1 MNKEKISYY
10 ILLLGIIAIP
20 FDIVWKISIVRVTIS
35 EILLSLGIILTLI
48 DVIKFPGKLINKK
61 HLIPVMVFFIA
72 CAFSITTA
80 QNKLVSLRET
90 IQFIWMA
97 GLFLYALNENRK
109 HNIAFPVILIFAVIS
124 LVGSIIGLY
133 QYFFIRDPIH
143 FLITET
149 RLRAHGFYSQPN
161 TLGGFLSGI
170 IPLLFGLYLIS
181 TSERESKTISGTR
194 SMLFFR
200 KKGVILTF
208 LFIVN
213 AGVMATYSRASWI
226 GFIGGLILMMFFLRK
241 TLPLKRFIIPVSVLC
256 ISAAIFILDISYS
269 YIYTEKNINGKKS
282 AVNSL
287 FFNRDFSNSQRSMLI
302 ASAVSMLY
310 DYPIGGI
317 GIGNFRSRL
326 PEYASPELI
335 ESMQVDYND
344 STKKWF
350 INHSKPI
357 DVELVHNM
365 FLQIIVETGIIGIT
379 AFLWVLFIFYREAIG
394 RMLATQSSE
403 DRIVRAAMIAS
414 ISAILIG
421 GIFGWPFSHG
431 IQEVMIMNMA
441 LSISQWS

>member
-20 FDIVWKISIVRVTIS
+20 FDIVWKISVVRVTIS
-35 EILLSLGIILTLI
+35 EILLSLGIILTLV
-48 DVIKFPGKLINKK
+48 DVIKFPEKLINKK
-61 HLIPVMVFFIA
+61 HLIPVMVFLFA

-80 QNKLVSLRET
+80 QNKLISIRET
-90 IQFIWMA
+90 IQYIWMA
-97 GLFLYALNENRK
+97 GLFLYILNENRK
-109 HNIAFPVILIFAVIS
+109 RNIFYPVVSILIFVSAIV
-124 LVGSIIGLY
+124 SIAGIY
-133 QYFFIRDPIH
+133 QYFVVREPIH

-170 IPLLFGLYLIS
+170 IPLLLGLYLIS
-181 TSERESKTISGTR
+181 SSERKDKTIADTR
-194 SMLFFR
+194 LMLFFR
-200 KKGVILTF
+200 KKGVILTL

-213 AGVMATYSRASWI
+213 AGIMATYSRASWI
-226 GFIGGLILMMFFLRK
+226 GFIGGLIIMMFFLRK
-241 TLPLKRFIIPVSVLC
+241 SIPLKRFIIPAAVLC
-256 ISAAIFILDISYS
+256 ISSAIFLLDISYS
-269 YIYTEKNINGKKS
+269 YIYTEKNMSGKKS

-317 GIGNFRSRL
+317 GIGNFRARL

-344 STKKWF
+344 STRTWF
-350 INHSKPI
+350 INHNKPI
-357 DVELVHNM
+357 DIELVHNM

-379 AFLWVLFIFYREAIG
+379 AFLWILFIFYREAIG
-394 RMLATQSSE
+394 RMLAAQSSE
-403 DRIVRAAMIAS
+403 DRVVRAAMIAS

-431 IQEVMIMNMA
+431 IQEVMIINMA
-441 LSISQWS
+441 LSVSQWS